1 MNKFF
6 STNLMWKL
14 FSLAVAALLWLIVIN
29 TQNPILPK
37 QINNFP
43 ITIKGISQ
51 IEEKGYVILNQEELE
66 KMTIDIDI
74 IGGRLEVDELVKNK
88 NDLINSTLDLTPFA
102 TFLTDQSEKVER
114 AVVINTIVLIDEV
127 TVEGTSPK
135 IVNVIFEKEASK
147 TLPIEYEIIGED
159 KDKGSPIIKTLMS
172 QVTVTG
178 AKSIIENLDKAV
190 IEINLSEFNKD
201 NMRQTLPINI
211 IDVGGNIAENVRS
224 SIKDVDVIIPIGKEK
239 FVPIEPQFTGALP
252 NEYIK
257 TNTILSPRQVKVVGD
272 EEVIDELQSLKLE
285 PISLDNKIYS
295 ITQEAEILLPEGV
308 EIVDRV
314 DDSVIVTLEIQK
326 EKTHEFVID
335 TSNINFDVIGLKEGL
350 TFDII
355 ENQIT
360 LTLSGTTEMLL
371 EFNESKVNAQ
381 IDFSGLNEGEYSIP
395 IEIELKNYLRVT
407 NPPVMIDVRL
417 KPISLEEKIK
427 K

>member
-43 ITIKGISQ
+43 ITIKGVSQ

-224 SIKDVDVIIPIGKEK
+224 SIKDVDVI
-239 FVPIEPQFTGALP
+239 
-252 NEYIK
+252 
-257 TNTILSPRQVKVVGD
+257 
-272 EEVIDELQSLKLE
+272 
-285 PISLDNKIYS
+285 
-295 ITQEAEILLPEGV
+295 
-308 EIVDRV
+308 
-314 DDSVIVTLEIQK
+314 
-326 EKTHEFVID
+326 
-335 TSNINFDVIGLKEGL
+335 
-350 TFDII
+350 
-355 ENQIT
+355 
-360 LTLSGTTEMLL
+360 
-371 EFNESKVNAQ
+371 
-381 IDFSGLNEGEYSIP
+381 
-395 IEIELKNYLRVT
+395 
-407 NPPVMIDVRL
+407 
-417 KPISLEEKIK
+417 
-427 K
+427 